1 MNFTLSLSLSREDL
15 RSILYRLL
23 FTTSL
28 TVLLIV
34 SAGWQHTAQAATLA
48 VPSTQ
53 YPTLQS
59 AIDAAQFGDTI
70 IVQAG
75 MTFPTPNTSF
85 ILRNKTGGTGTDADY
100 ITIQS
105 SALANLPAGM
115 RVSPTNSASM
125 PRLETRN
132 YNGGFS
138 YAPPVISTEASAHY
152 YKLIGL
158 EITADSTAGISDKDL
173 IAFGDG
179 SSAQNTL
186 AQVPHHIILDRCYVH
201 AGSTQPAKRGIAL
214 NSRDTFINNS
224 YISGFKL
231 VGVDSQA
238 IAMWN
243 GPGPYS
249 IVNNYLEG
257 AAENIIILGGNNS
270 IPNLIVSDVLIRGN
284 LFSKPLS
291 WKPGHPTYGGIQW
304 SIKNLLELKAGKRVT
319 VDGNIFEYCWQGGQD
334 GNAIGINPLNPVG
347 STPAVIEDFVFTNNI
362 VRHAA
367 GGIAIDGRNDQGDTN
382 SHTWRV
388 TIRNNLFT
396 DIDGSWGDT
405 YGRLFWVGDNTDR
418 VTIEHN
424 TGIANSGP
432 AVYSS
437 AGGNTNFIS
446 RNNIFWHD
454 VKTGLNNPGDEPLN
468 ANFPGAIWTKNVQ
481 VAGGPASYYAGTNH
495 TPNYF
500 PANETQVGFVNY
512 AGGDYHLAST
522 SQYKNFGSDGK
533 DIGTDI
539 DAINAA
545 TGGVISGSTP
555 TPYGGTPATVPGT
568 LQAENFDNGGE
579 GIAYHDQ
586 DSGNNGGVY
595 RTTDVDIRAM
605 TGASNG
611 YDVFNARAGE
621 WLKYTINVPTSGAY
635 DIKAGVASSLAGGTF
650 HFEVDNV
657 DVTGSITAPA
667 TGSWSVFQAVGKT
680 GVNLTAGTHVL
691 RLALDTNGV
700 EGVVADFDT
709 IIISQSSQGFSDD
722 FNDNTR
728 DATKWNVSEFYSGYT
743 NDPQVTVLEQNQQL
757 EIAPLSSTTGHHH
770 NGYVSAT
777 TWNMTG
783 AQARVEVKRVASYS
797 ASTIFYIGSD
807 SNNGFLIMEEDG
819 QMFFMTK
826 IAGVQNSSTPI
837 PYDSV
842 QHRFWRFRH
851 DSATDQLKFET
862 SADGTTWTVQRT
874 VSRQITITALRV
886 ELDAGTYA
894 AEWNMGS
901 SIFDNFQLITP

>member
-1 MNFTLSLSLSREDL
+1 MNLTLSLVLSRRGL
-15 RSILYRLL
+15 RSNPYRLL
-23 FTTSL
+23 FTIFMA
-28 TVLLIV
+28 VLLIAC
-34 SAGWQHTAQAATLA
+34 AGWQHSAQAATLT

-59 AIDAAQFGDTI
+59 AINAAQYGDTI

-75 MTFPTPNTSF
+75 MTFQTPNGPF
-85 ILRNKTGGTGTDADY
+85 VLPYKPGGTGTDADY

-105 SALANLPAGM
+105 SALSNLPAGM
-115 RVSPTNSASM
+115 RVGPGTTASM
-125 PRLETRN
+125 PKLETRN
-132 YNGGFS
+132 YTGGFS
-138 YAPPVISTEASAHY
+138 YGPPVIITEAGAHH

-158 EITADSTAGISDKDL
+158 EITADPTTGLSDKDL

-179 SSAQNTL
+179 SSAQNSLT
-186 AQVPHHIILDRCYVH
+186 QVPHHIVLDRCYVH
-201 AGSTQPAKRGIAL
+201 VGSMHPAKRGIAL
-214 NSRDTFINNS
+214 NSKDTFIINS
-224 YISGFKL
+224 YIAGFKL

-243 GPGPYS
+243 GPGPYLIS
-249 IVNNYLEG
+249 NNYLEG
-257 AAENIIILGGNNS
+257 AAENVIIIGGHNS
-270 IPNLIVSDVLIRGN
+270 IPNLTVSDVEIRGN
-284 LFSKPLS
+284 LLSKPLS
-291 WKPGHPTYGGIQW
+291 WKPGHSTYGGIQW
-304 SIKNLLELKAGKRVT
+304 SVKNLLELKAGKRVT

-347 STPAVIEDFVFTNNI
+347 AGTTAVVEDFVFTNNI

-367 GGIAIDGRNDQGDTN
+367 GGIALAGRNDQGDPN

-388 TIRNNLFT
+388 TIRNNLFV
-396 DIDGSWGDT
+396 DINGSWGET
-405 YGRLFWVGDNTDR
+405 YGRLFMVNNYTDQ

-424 TGIANSGP
+424 TGINSGS
-432 AVYSS
+432 AVHSYLV
-437 AGGNTNFIS
+437 GNTNFVS

-454 VKTGLNNPGDEPLN
+454 VNTGGNPGDEPLN
-468 ANFPGAIWTKNVQ
+468 ANFPGAIWKKNVQ
-481 VAGGPASYYAGTNH
+481 IAGGPASYYAGTNH

-500 PANETQVGFVNY
+500 PANESEVGFVNY

-533 DIGTDI
+533 DIGADI
-539 DAINAA
+539 DALNAA
-545 TGGVISGSTP
+545 TGGVMSGLSP
-555 TPYGGTPATVPGT
+555 TPYGGTPAAVPGT
-568 LQAENFDNGGE
+568 LQVENFDNGGE
-579 GIAYHDQ
+579 GVAYHDQ

-621 WLKYTINVPTSGAY
+621 WLKYTINVPTSGTY
-635 DIKAGVASSLAGGTF
+635 DIKARVASRLAGGTF

-657 DVTGSITAPA
+657 DVTGSITAPT
-667 TGSWSVFQAVGKT
+667 TGSWSVFQDAGKS
-680 GVNLTAGTHVL
+680 GISLTAGTHVL

-700 EGVVADFDT
+700 EGIVADLDT
-709 IIISQSSQGFSDD
+709 IIITQSSQGFSDD

-728 DATKWNVSEFYSGYT
+728 DATKWNVGELYSGYV

-757 EIAPLSSTTGHHH
+757 EITPISGTTGHHH
-770 NGYVSAT
+770 NGYVSVA

-797 ASTIFYIGSD
+797 ASTVFYIGSD
-807 SNNGFLIMEEDG
+807 SNNGYLIIENDG
-819 QMFFMTK
+819 QMFFKTK
-826 IAGVQNSSTPI
+826 IAGVENYPTPI
-837 PYDSV
+837 PYNSV

-851 DSATDQLKFET
+851 DPAIDQIKFET
-862 SADGTTWTVQRT
+862 SADGTTWTVRRT
-874 VSRQITITALRV
+874 VQRQITITALRV

>member
-1 MNFTLSLSLSREDL
+1 MAM
-15 RSILYRLL
+15 
-23 FTTSL
+23 
-28 TVLLIV
+28 LLIV
-34 SAGWQHTAQAATLA
+34 SAGWQHAARAATLT

-53 YPTLQS
+53 YPNLQS

-70 IVQAG
+70 ILQAG
-75 MTFPTPNTSF
+75 TTFQTPNGPF
-85 ILRNKTGGTGTDADY
+85 VLRNKLGGTGTDADY

-105 SALANLPAGM
+105 SALSNLPAGV
-115 RVSPTNSASM
+115 RVGPANAASM

-132 YNGGFS
+132 YNNGFS
-138 YAPPVISTEASAHY
+138 YGPPVFITEASAHH

-158 EITADSTAGISDKDL
+158 EITADPATGLSDKDL
-173 IAFGDG
+173 IALGDG
-179 SSAQNTL
+179 SSAQSAL
-186 AQVPHHIILDRCYVH
+186 SQVPHHITLDRCYVH
-201 AGSTQPAKRGIAL
+201 VGSTQPAKRGIAL
-214 NSRDTFINNS
+214 NSRDTSIINS
-224 YISGFKL
+224 YIAGFKL

-243 GPGPYS
+243 GPGSYLIS
-249 IVNNYLEG
+249 NNYLEG
-257 AAENIIILGGNNS
+257 AAENIIILGGHNS
-270 IPNLIVSDVLIRGN
+270 IPNLTVSDVEIRGN

-291 WKPGHPTYGGIQW
+291 WKPGHSTYGGIQW
-304 SIKNLLELKAGKRVT
+304 SVKNLLELKAGKRVT

-347 STPAVIEDFVFTNNI
+347 ATPAVIEDFVFTNNI

-367 GGIAIDGRNDQGDTN
+367 GGIALDGRNDQGDPN

-388 TIRNNLFT
+388 TIRNNLFI
-396 DIDGSWGDT
+396 DIHGSWGDT
-405 YGRLFWVGDNTDR
+405 YGRLFSIGDNTDR

-424 TGIANSGP
+424 TGINSGS
-432 AVYSS
+432 AVYSGS
-437 AGGNTNFIS
+437 GGNSNFIS
-446 RNNIFWHD
+446 RNNIFWYD
-454 VKTGLNNPGDEPLN
+454 VRSGVNNPGDDPLN
-468 ANFPGAIWTKNVQ
+468 ANFPGAIWIKNVQ
-481 VAGGPASYYAGTNH
+481 IAGGPASYYAGTNH

-500 PANETQVGFVNY
+500 PANESLVGFVNY
-512 AGGDYHLAST
+512 GGGDYHLAST

-533 DIGTDI
+533 DIGADI
-539 DAINAA
+539 DALNAA
-545 TGGVISGSTP
+545 TGGVMTGVSP
-555 TPYGGTPATVPGT
+555 TPYGGTPATIPGT
-568 LQAENFDNGGE
+568 IQVENFDHGGE

-611 YDVFNARAGE
+611 YEVFNARAGE

-635 DIKAGVASSLAGGTF
+635 DIKVRVASRLAGGTL
-650 HFEVDNV
+650 HFDIDNV
-657 DVTGSITAPA
+657 DVTGSITAPT
-667 TGSWSVFQAVGKT
+667 TGAWSVFQEAGKS

-700 EGVVADFDT
+700 EGVVADLDT

-728 DATKWNVSEFYSGYT
+728 DAAKWNIGEFYSGYV

-757 EIAPLSSTTGHHH
+757 EITPISGTAGHHH

-797 ASTIFYIGSD
+797 ASTVFYIGSD
-807 SNNGFLIMEEDG
+807 SNNGYLIFEEDG
-819 QMFFMTK
+819 QMFFKTK
-826 IAGVQNSSTPI
+826 VAGVENSSTPI
-837 PYDSV
+837 PYNSV

-851 DSATDQLKFET
+851 DAATDQVKFET
-862 SADGTTWTVQRT
+862 SADGTTWTVQRS
-874 VSRQITITALRV
+874 VLRQVAITALRV